1 MMCSV
6 YFVCMVSYVSLVYTV
21 FVVCGIYAV
30 CVAFCVYT
38 MFFMCLWYKVYS
50 VYSCYAVCDAV
61 MFKRTDHYRYCVL
74 TNQDEY
80 RSRNES
86 LAVTFIIQYIGR
98 EACDVFD

>member
-1 MMCSV
+1 VEGVVCVVFTVYTVCCVGVMCSV
-6 YFVCMVSYVSLVYTV
+6 YSVCMVFYVLL
-21 FVVCGIYAV
+21 
-30 CVAFCVYT
+30 VYT

-74 TNQDEY
+74 NIQDEY